1 MPTIDYFTRQEFDIS
16 IHIAND
22 GDASGGE
29 CGLDV
34 LPGFQSTSPM
44 MVMPPPGR
52 EFYLINN
59 ISIHIANDGDA
70 KPVVNDS
77 HCACFISIHIA
88 NDGDALS
95 VLEYPSMD
103 VIFQST
109 SPMMVM
115 PPPNVQN
122 VLFSIYFNPHRQ

>member
-1 MPTIDYFTRQEFDIS
+1 MMVMPTIDYFTRQEFDIS

-44 MVMPPPGR
+44 MVMPVSPEMGR
-52 EFYLINN
+52 LSEI

-70 KPVVNDS
+70 AGLVS
-77 HCACFISIHIA
+77 
-88 NDGDALS
+88 L
-95 VLEYPSMD
+95 
-103 VIFQST
+103 
-109 SPMMVM
+109 
-115 PPPNVQN
+115 
-122 VLFSIYFNPHRQ
+122 